1 MCMPIVVHM
10 PLSETEDAPQE
21 VVKEKPPYLTVKVNR
36 ALAEKIKEIIK
47 LHPDLGYTN
56 LSSLV
61 NDAVRR
67 RTEELEA
74 FC

>member
-1 MCMPIVVHM
+1 M
-10 PLSETEDAPQE
+10 PLSDTEETPQE
-21 VVKEKPPYLTVKVNR
+21 VVKVISPYLTVKVNR

-56 LSSLV
+56 LNSLV